1 MWLSPAVILTIGA
14 MMTIG
19 SLFFSP
25 ETKHLELHE
34 VGNDPTEERLRRDR
48 HPAD

>member
-1 MWLSPAVILTIGA
+1 LAIASA
-14 MMTIG
+14 MTIS

-34 VGNDPTEERLRRDR
+34 EGSQYAVPELETQ
-48 HPAD
+48 PATAD

>member
-1 MWLSPAVILTIGA
+1 MALPAVILTIGA
-14 MMTIG
+14 LMTIG

-34 VGNDPTEERLRRDR
+34 VGSQYAAPEPDPL
-48 HPAD
+48 PAD